1 MSQIQFK
8 TVWDKKAPLQRQKT
22 KKELPFIS
30 ILLNFFFFFRKS
42 AFKDFIIVW
51 HCDLERQKKFLVTV
65 FISPQ
70 SQNKQP
76 HIKMKIPQNTSKR

>member
-30 ILLNFFFFFRKS
+30 ILLNFFFFLENLPSKIS
-42 AFKDFIIVW
+42 LLYDIV
-51 HCDLERQKKFLVTV
+51 
-65 FISPQ
+65 I
-70 SQNKQP
+70 
-76 HIKMKIPQNTSKR
+76 

>member
-30 ILLNFFFFFRKS
+30 ILLNNFFLENLPSKIS
-42 AFKDFIIVW
+42 LLYDIV
-51 HCDLERQKKFLVTV
+51 
-65 FISPQ
+65 I
-70 SQNKQP
+70 
-76 HIKMKIPQNTSKR
+76 

>member
-22 KKELPFIS
+22 KNKTRTAVYFYS
-30 ILLNFFFFFRKS
+30 TQQFFFRKS

-51 HCDLERQKKFLVTV
+51 HCDLERQKKIQLQFL
-65 FISPQ
+65 FRR
-70 SQNKQP
+70 N
-76 HIKMKIPQNTSKR
+76 HKINNHT

>member
-30 ILLNFFFFFRKS
+30 ILLNFFFFFLENLPSKIS
-42 AFKDFIIVW
+42 LLYDIV
-51 HCDLERQKKFLVTV
+51 
-65 FISPQ
+65 I
-70 SQNKQP
+70 
-76 HIKMKIPQNTSKR
+76 